1 MGTPKYFLF
10 YRFWTRPSSLSL
22 NLWCSL
28 PVDSFLRLFPP
39 CHSHSTYIARNW
51 SIGLFWVK
59 NQGWSSTVTQQVKD
73 KCCLCSNSGC
83 CRGAGL
89 VPSLGQWV
97 KDLLSQ
103 LQLGFD
109 AWSRNFHMLQ
119 VWLKKKKK
127 KKNQALWN
135 KYNQRCAR
143 SLHWKNQTL
152 KIIKNVNRLEG
163 LILYQLFPS

>member
-1 MGTPKYFLF
+1 MDTGWIHYRWATMGTPKYFPF

-51 SIGLFWVK
+51 SIGLFWLK

-127 KKNQALWN
+127 KSGTYSDQGPFLF
-135 KYNQRCAR
+135 
-143 SLHWKNQTL
+143 L
-152 KIIKNVNRLEG
+152 KIHEQKE
-163 LILYQLFPS
+163 